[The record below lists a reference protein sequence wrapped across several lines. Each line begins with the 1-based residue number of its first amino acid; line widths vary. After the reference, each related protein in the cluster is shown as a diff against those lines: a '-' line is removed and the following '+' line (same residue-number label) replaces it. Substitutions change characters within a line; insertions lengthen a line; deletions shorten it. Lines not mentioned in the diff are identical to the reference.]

1 MAENTE
7 LVEVQEK
14 TDTHPERISEENKYK
29 IFDYF
34 KEHTALLVTCIS
46 ALVAIMS
53 FILNYAV
60 GRMNYAYL
68 EYWDIAS
75 LHANTGNQN
84 ELYTVLYA
92 LVYMLALML
101 IHGLLSG
108 TSDAFRYYNKLL
120 STMNRVIKTSKKVN
134 RRLKRKLRSLS
145 KQYEKLTPKQK
156 KASSAKIAKKTIDEY
171 MELSEE
177 GDNAMKQ
184 VKEMRV
190 RIRAQ
195 VGINIVLAV
204 AFSYLVGSIILA
216 LSKTTVTVAD
226 SLRSSWTIVVIIVAD
241 LLLYLVPA
249 YFSTRCSRK
258 QYQNEDAVAK
268 LKELVDSDI
277 PDFPMEDFIRNGIK
291 TMLSDKKLKF
301 AAGQLVA
308 VTAFLLFLMSMAG
321 TTSAEKIRSFPI
333 YSDETATYAIVYTS
347 DSTMF
352 MEQAVIQDG
361 TIVIDTTKQR
371 IMTTD
376 DISYDKVV
384 FDDVHVIRIDDAEKV
399 EQSPSLTQKAL
410 QAMGS
415 FLKTI
420 WIRIGEMISK

>member
-1 MAENTE
+1 MATDTE

-14 TDTHPERISEENKYK
+14 TKIPPEHVPEENKYK

-34 KEHTALLVTCIS
+34 KGHTGLLVTCIS

-84 ELYTVLYA
+84 ELYTVVYA
-92 LVYMLALML
+92 LVYMLAIML

-120 STMNRVIKTSKKVN
+120 STINQVIRASKKVN

-156 KASSAKIAKKTIDEY
+156 KAPSAKNAKKTIDEH
-171 MELSEE
+171 MELSEDS
-177 GDNAMKQ
+177 DNAMKQ
-184 VKEMRV
+184 VKEMRAK
-190 RIRAQ
+190 ISAG
-195 VGINIVLAV
+195 VGINIALAV
-204 AFSYLVGSIILA
+204 VFSYIVGSAILA
-216 LSKTTVTVAD
+216 LSKTTVTVTD
-226 SLRSSWTIVVIIVAD
+226 SLRSSWTIVIIIVAD
-241 LLLYLVPA
+241 LILYFVPA
-249 YFSTRCSRK
+249 YFSTRCARI
-258 QYQNEDAVAK
+258 QYKNEDVLNK
-268 LKELVDSDI
+268 LKKLVDSDI
-277 PDFPMEDFIRNGIK
+277 PDFPLEDFIKNGIK

-301 AAGQLVA
+301 VA
-308 VTAFLLFLMSMAG
+308 VQFVALTALLLFLSSMAG
-321 TTSAEKIRSFPI
+321 TTTAETIRSFPI
-333 YSDETATYAIVYTS
+333 YKDEAATYAIVYRS
-347 DSTMF
+347 DVTMF
-352 MEQAVIQDG
+352 MEEAVIQDRA
-361 TIVIDTTKQR
+361 IVIDTTKQR

-376 DISYDKVV
+376 DISYDKVA

-399 EQSPSLTQKAL
+399 EQGPSLTQ
-410 QAMGS
+410 QAIQATGS

-420 WIRIGEMISK
+420 WVRIEEVISK